1 MTNSERMELL
11 DMLVE
16 SVESFLYKKG
26 IEIENEE
33 KEQDKSASNIY
44 GTDYGMLASL
54 FAKVLENWK
63 LIPTEEECMAN
74 EVRSA
79 CNSNNRQRSNCG
91 S

>member
-16 SVESFLYKKG
+16 TVESFLHEKG
-26 IEIENEE
+26 IEIENED
-33 KEQDKSASNIY
+33 KAQDEFVSNIY
-44 GTDYGMLASL
+44 GDDYGMLTSL
-54 FAKVLENWK
+54 LAEVLEDWK
-63 LIPTEEECMAN
+63 LIPTEEERKAN

-79 CNSNNRQRSNCG
+79 CNSDDRQRSNCG